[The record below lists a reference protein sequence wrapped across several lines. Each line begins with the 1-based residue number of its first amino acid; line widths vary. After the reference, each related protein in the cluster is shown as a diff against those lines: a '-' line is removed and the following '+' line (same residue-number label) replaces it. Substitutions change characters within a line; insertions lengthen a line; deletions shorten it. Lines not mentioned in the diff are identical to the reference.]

1 MSETPA
7 TGTAHGA
14 PASAQGAGP
23 EEIGPTPTRTPA
35 HAAPRPEGGAEPTAW
50 VGWIMFGSVLLM
62 MLGTFQAIVGLTA
75 LVRSD
80 YYVVAEERLLVNV
93 DFSAWGWVHLALAAL
108 AWATAFGL
116 LAGKMWARVVGIG
129 IASLSA
135 LVNMAFVEA
144 YPLWSMTMIALDVVV
159 IYAIAVHGAELE
171 NRRA

>member
-1 MSETPA
+1 MSETPSA
-7 TGTAHGA
+7 GTAHET
-14 PASAQGAGP
+14 PVPAQGRGH
-23 EEIGPTPTRTPA
+23 EEISPTPTRTPA
-35 HAAPRPEGGAEPTAW
+35 HAAPRPEGPEPTGW

-75 LVRSD
+75 LFRSG

-93 DFSAWGWVHLALAAL
+93 DFTAWGWVHLALAAL

-129 IASLSA
+129 IAALSA
-135 LVNMAFVEA
+135 FVNMAFVEA

>member
-14 PASAQGAGP
+14 PAPAQGRD
-23 EEIGPTPTRTPA
+23 PT
-35 HAAPRPEGGAEPTAW
+35 GW

-75 LVRSD
+75 LFRSG

-93 DFSAWGWVHLALAAL
+93 DFTAWGWVHLGLAAL

-129 IASLSA
+129 IAALSA